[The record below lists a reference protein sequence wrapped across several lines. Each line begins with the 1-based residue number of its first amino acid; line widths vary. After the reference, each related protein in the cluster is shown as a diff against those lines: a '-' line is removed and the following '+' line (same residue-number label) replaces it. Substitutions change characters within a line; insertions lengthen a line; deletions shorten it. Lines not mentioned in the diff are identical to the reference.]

1 MPTPRRSYQPGKD
14 PSAGACS
21 DRLICCGGWTGWRHL
36 SAEGT
41 LPIVQAFQA
50 KLPPLSTG
58 ADGIVRVS
66 GSRVS
71 LETVVTAF
79 DSGATAEEI
88 VQQYPSLDLAVV
100 YAVISYAL
108 DHRADVD
115 AYVAQR
121 RDQAHAL
128 QQRVETHLP
137 PAGIR
142 ERLLAR
148 RRPAGNG

>member
-1 MPTPRRSYQPGKD
+1 M
-14 PSAGACS
+14 
-21 DRLICCGGWTGWRHL
+21 
-36 SAEGT
+36 
-41 LPIVQAFQA
+41 
-50 KLPPLSTG
+50 
-58 ADGIVRVS
+58 S

-71 LETVVTAF
+71 LETIVTAF

-108 DHRADVD
+108 DHRTDVD

-121 RDQAHAL
+121 RDQARTL
-128 QQRVETHLP
+128 QERVETHLP

-148 RRPAGNG
+148 RRGASFSLTIPPR